1 MPTTDSNT
9 NLDLH
14 AATYI
19 KAVEQFGQAVDQLN
33 QNDHSGA
40 KKIFNELIDWLV
52 DEPVMTAR
60 AKTYIKICDQQLSP
74 ELAAPSTIEEKYRQ
88 GVFKSNAGECDEA
101 LRIFDEIIQASPST
115 ATYIYAR
122 ASAHALKGNA
132 EAAINDLRRA
142 ISFDA
147 QIRFQAVN
155 DSDFEGI
162 REEPAFI
169 DIIEPTS
176 SGV

>member
-1 MPTTDSNT
+1 M
-9 NLDLH
+9 
-14 AATYI
+14 
-19 KAVEQFGQAVDQLN
+19 
-33 QNDHSGA
+33 
-40 KKIFNELIDWLV
+40 
-52 DEPVMTAR
+52 
-60 AKTYIKICDQQLSP
+60 
-74 ELAAPSTIEEKYRQ
+74 
-88 GVFKSNAGECDEA
+88 FKSNAGEWDEA
-101 LRIFDEIIQASPST
+101 LRIFDEITQASPST

-122 ASAHALKGNA
+122 ASTHALKGNA
-132 EAAINDLRRA
+132 EAAINDLRMA

>member
-1 MPTTDSNT
+1 MTATDST
-9 NLDLH
+9 QNLPLH

-19 KAVEQFGQAVDQLN
+19 KAVEQFGQAVEQLN
-33 QNDHSGA
+33 QNNHTDA
-40 KKIFNELIDWLV
+40 KTMFEKLIGWLE

-60 AKTYIKICDQQLSP
+60 AKTFIRICEQQLSP
-74 ELAAPSTIEEKYRQ
+74 EVAAPSTIEDRYRLA
-88 GVFKSNAGECDEA
+88 VFKANAGEWDEA
-101 LRIFDEIIQASPST
+101 LRMYDEIIQASPSS
-115 ATYIYAR
+115 AAYIYAR

-132 EAAINDLRRA
+132 EAAINDLRMA